1 MLNIFGL
8 AMTALR
14 TQHSDTV
21 MLLKLSKEHN
31 ASLAQNIV
39 AHLSQFFNLETIEG
53 NG

>member
-21 MLLKLSKEHN
+21 MLLKLLKERN

-39 AHLSQFFNLETIEG
+39 AHLSQFFNLERIEG